1 MLRHLSNKIKNYEK
15 HYLITNLGLMIWIFL
30 ISNLTPYNGD
40 KKERDKIIPYQ
51 FMTNGL

>member
-1 MLRHLSNKIKNYEK
+1 MLRHLSNKIKYYEK
-15 HYLITNLGLMIWIFL
+15 HYLITRLNDLDIFF